1 MFDKKLEDRIRTWRE
16 FRISLETSE
25 TPFDD
30 VIDFWNTAPMSSIAC
45 DPYDRN
51 TWLTPWEMIKENKY
65 CEFTKILA
73 IYYTLQLTDRFS
85 QSRFEI
91 HIVLDKKESV
101 MRHLLFVDNQA
112 IGYYY
117 DKSIDKNNLP
127 SLQCQMLHTMLP
139 TY

>member
-1 MFDKKLEDRIRTWRE
+1 MFEKSFEDRFRE
-16 FRISLETSE
+16 WYNFRLSLETSE
-25 TPFDD
+25 TPFED
-30 VIDFWNTAPMSSIAC
+30 VINCWNTAPIYSIAT
-45 DPYDRN
+45 DPYNRD
-51 TWLTPWEMIKENKY
+51 TWPTPWQMLKENRY

-85 QSRFEI
+85 ASRYEI
-91 HIVLDKKESV
+91 HIVLDKKESA

-117 DKSIDKNNLP
+117 DKSIDKTDLP
-127 SLQCQMLHTMLP
+127 SLQCQMQYTTLP